1 MEPTKKELVLAA
13 SFTLLLL
20 LLIEIGLRVLHVE
33 FQTEFFALSRQRGW
47 VLRPGTT
54 GEVTTE
60 NKQHVHINSNGFH
73 DKERTLATP
82 IDTVRIAVLGNSW
95 TEAMQIPLDKT
106 FPSLLEKK
114 FSHSE
119 CFGGRNVEVLNFG
132 VSGYST
138 AQELLTLQ
146 QEVVKYHPDIV
157 LATFYAARDVA
168 NNVREFNNTTDPAE
182 SPYFVLRDGQL
193 VLDDSFRNLPAL
205 QGRQIMMQTVRAS
218 VAAHIKVLQAIN
230 SLVLYGRARVAALTT
245 PNRAQQTG
253 IDNIEFATLKPP
265 SQPQMENAWRITEA
279 LIVAMRDEA
288 HKQNADFRVV
298 TLATRPQ
305 VNPDLV
311 QRTAFTKS
319 LGVSDLSYA
328 DKRIQTL
335 GEKEHIAVTTL
346 APSLSAYAVAHHQ
359 YLNGF
364 DALTFGAGHW
374 NETGHELAA
383 EAIAADMCGQ
393 PNEGIGQLT
402 SDIKSKSQESHSR

>member
-20 LLIEIGLRVLHVE
+20 LLIEIGLRMLHVE
-33 FQTEFFALSRQRGW
+33 FQPVFFTLSRQRGW
-47 VLRPGTT
+47 VLRSGAT
-54 GEVTTE
+54 GEVVNE
-60 NKQHVHINSNGFH
+60 NKQYVHINSNGFH
-73 DKERTLATP
+73 DKERTLGTP
-82 IDTVRIAVLGNSW
+82 INTARIAVLGNSW
-95 TEAMQIPLDKT
+95 TEAMQVPLGKT
-106 FPSLLEKK
+106 FPSLLEQR
-114 FSHSE
+114 FSRSQ

-146 QEVVKYHPDIV
+146 QEVVKYHPDVV

-182 SPYFVLRDGQL
+182 SPYFLLRDGRL
-193 VLDDSFRNLPAL
+193 VLDDSFRKLPAL
-205 QGRQIMMQTVRAS
+205 QTRQIMMQTVRAR
-218 VAAHIKVLQAIN
+218 VASHIKVLQAIN
-230 SLVLYGRARVAALTT
+230 SLVQCGRARVAGLTT
-245 PNRAQQTG
+245 PNRAEEVG
-253 IDNIEFATLKPP
+253 VDNIEFAALKPP
-265 SQPQMENAWRITEA
+265 AQPPMENAWRVTEA
-279 LIVAMRDEA
+279 LLVALRNEA
-288 HKQNADFRVV
+288 QKQGAKFRVV

-305 VNPDLV
+305 VIPDLE

-328 DKRIQTL
+328 DKRIQKL

-346 APSLSAYAVAHHQ
+346 APSLAAYAASHHQ

-364 DALTFGAGHW
+364 SAMTFGAGHW

-383 EAIAADMCGQ
+383 EAIAGDMCGQ
-393 PNEGIGQLT
+393 ANEGIGQLT
-402 SDIKSKSQESHSR
+402 SDIKSKSQGSNRQ